1 MGLDHLDLTLS
12 FPLGINFLLDGWNGK
27 AYMWIR
33 NLRSEGTSPLPRR
46 GKSSIVV
53 KLMVQLGA

>member
-1 MGLDHLDLTLS
+1 
-12 FPLGINFLLDGWNGK
+12 LDGWNGK